1 MQPETKPTNQETNN
15 IDNSQPTKPAE
26 ESLATTNT
34 NASKSDID
42 QQPKSSFYQ
51 DLNSVILVTILSLL
65 IYTIVGSGL
74 AWIISWGLA
83 QANLY
88 PWVFNQSPILLW
100 AIFGLV
106 SMIIIGAAM
115 VQVETVVE
123 KHILPK
129 LQKFSQLMVLLVN
142 FIVLVGL
149 ILGMY
154 WLVSNL
160 VNYLNV
166 TFWLK

>member
-1 MQPETKPTNQETNN
+1 MQPETNN
-15 IDNSQPTKPAE
+15 PNPQANQPTKSTE
-26 ESLATTNT
+26 ETSVTDAKKNNT
-34 NASKSDID
+34 STPEVEQQSKSG
-42 QQPKSSFYQ
+42 FYQ
-51 DLNSVILVTILSLL
+51 DLNSVLLVTILSLL

-74 AWIISWGLA
+74 SWIVSWGLA

-106 SMIIIGAAM
+106 SMLIIGVIM
-115 VQVETVVE
+115 VQVESLVE
-123 KHILPK
+123 TRILPK
-129 LQKFSQLMVLLVN
+129 LQKFSQPTLLLVN
-142 FIVLVGL
+142 FLVLLGL

-154 WLVSNL
+154 WLVSNF
-160 VNYLNV
+160 VNYLNI

>member
-1 MQPETKPTNQETNN
+1 MQPKTNKPNPQAN
-15 IDNSQPTKPAE
+15 QPTKPTDETSVTDAKKN
-26 ESLATTNT
+26 NT
-34 NASKSDID
+34 STPEVEQQSKSG
-42 QQPKSSFYQ
+42 FYQ
-51 DLNSVILVTILSLL
+51 DLNSVLLVTILSLL

-74 AWIISWGLA
+74 AWVVSWGLA

-100 AIFGLV
+100 AVFGLV
-106 SMIIIGAAM
+106 SIIIIGAAM

-123 KHILPK
+123 ERILPK
-129 LQKFSQLMVLLVN
+129 LQKFSQPTLLLVN
-142 FIVLVGL
+142 FLVLVGL

-154 WLVSNL
+154 WLVSNFI
-160 VNYLNV
+160 NYLNV

>member
-1 MQPETKPTNQETNN
+1 V
-15 IDNSQPTKPAE
+15 
-26 ESLATTNT
+26 L
-34 NASKSDID
+34 
-42 QQPKSSFYQ
+42 
-51 DLNSVILVTILSLL
+51 LVTILSLL

-74 AWIISWGLA
+74 SWVVSWGLA

-106 SMIIIGAAM
+106 SMLIIGVIM
-115 VQVETVVE
+115 VQVESLVE
-123 KHILPK
+123 TRILPK
-129 LQKFSQLMVLLVN
+129 LQKFSQPTLLLVN
-142 FIVLVGL
+142 FLVLMGL

-154 WLVSNL
+154 WLVSNF
-160 VNYLNV
+160 VNYLNI

>member
-1 MQPETKPTNQETNN
+1 MQPETNN
-15 IDNSQPTKPAE
+15 PNPQANQPTKSTE
-26 ESLATTNT
+26 ETSVTDAKKNNT
-34 NASKSDID
+34 STPEVEQQSKSG
-42 QQPKSSFYQ
+42 FYQ
-51 DLNSVILVTILSLL
+51 DLNSVLLVTILSLL

-74 AWIISWGLA
+74 SWIVSWGLA

-106 SMIIIGAAM
+106 SMLIIGVTM
-115 VQVETVVE
+115 VQVESLVE
-123 KHILPK
+123 TRILPK
-129 LQKFSQLMVLLVN
+129 LQKFSQPTLLLVN
-142 FIVLVGL
+142 FLVLIGL

-154 WLVSNL
+154 WLVSNF
-160 VNYLNV
+160 VNYLNI

>member
-1 MQPETKPTNQETNN
+1 MQPETNN
-15 IDNSQPTKPAE
+15 PNPQANQPTKPTE
-26 ESLATTNT
+26 ETSVTDAKKNNT
-34 NASKSDID
+34 STPEVEQQSKSG
-42 QQPKSSFYQ
+42 FYQ
-51 DLNSVILVTILSLL
+51 DLNSVLLVTILSLL

-74 AWIISWGLA
+74 SWIVSWGLA

-106 SMIIIGAAM
+106 SMLIIGVTM
-115 VQVETVVE
+115 VQVESLVE
-123 KHILPK
+123 TRILPK
-129 LQKFSQLMVLLVN
+129 LQKFSQPTLLLVN
-142 FIVLVGL
+142 FLVLVGL

-154 WLVSNL
+154 WLVSNF
-160 VNYLNV
+160 VNYLNI

>member
-1 MQPETKPTNQETNN
+1 MQPETNN
-15 IDNSQPTKPAE
+15 PNPQANQPTKSTE
-26 ESLATTNT
+26 ETSVTDAKKNNT
-34 NASKSDID
+34 STPEVEQQSKSG
-42 QQPKSSFYQ
+42 FYQ
-51 DLNSVILVTILSLL
+51 DLNSVLLVTILSLL

-74 AWIISWGLA
+74 SWIVSWGLA

-106 SMIIIGAAM
+106 SMLIIGVIM
-115 VQVETVVE
+115 VQVESLVE
-123 KHILPK
+123 TRILPK
-129 LQKFSQLMVLLVN
+129 LQKFSQPTLLLVN
-142 FIVLVGL
+142 FLVLMGL

-154 WLVSNL
+154 WLVSNF
-160 VNYLNV
+160 VNYLNI

>member
-1 MQPETKPTNQETNN
+1 MQPETNN
-15 IDNSQPTKPAE
+15 SNPQANQPTE
-26 ESLATTNT
+26 ETSVTDAKKNNT
-34 NASKSDID
+34 STPEVEQQSKSG
-42 QQPKSSFYQ
+42 FYQ
-51 DLNSVILVTILSLL
+51 DLNSVLLVTILSLL

-74 AWIISWGLA
+74 SWIVSWGLA

-106 SMIIIGAAM
+106 SMLIIGVTM
-115 VQVETVVE
+115 VQVESLVE
-123 KHILPK
+123 TRILPK
-129 LQKFSQLMVLLVN
+129 LQKFSQPTLLLVN
-142 FIVLVGL
+142 FLVLMGL

-154 WLVSNL
+154 WLVSNF
-160 VNYLNV
+160 VNYLNI

>member
-1 MQPETKPTNQETNN
+1 MQPETNN
-15 IDNSQPTKPAE
+15 PNPQANQPTKPTE
-26 ESLATTNT
+26 ETSVTDAKKNNT
-34 NASKSDID
+34 STPEVEQQSKSG
-42 QQPKSSFYQ
+42 FYQ
-51 DLNSVILVTILSLL
+51 DLNSVLLVTILSLL

-74 AWIISWGLA
+74 AWVVSWGLA

-106 SMIIIGAAM
+106 SMLIIGVTM
-115 VQVETVVE
+115 VQVESLVE
-123 KHILPK
+123 TRILPK
-129 LQKFSQLMVLLVN
+129 LQKFSQPTLLLVN
-142 FIVLVGL
+142 FLVLVGL

-154 WLVSNL
+154 WLVSNF

>member
-1 MQPETKPTNQETNN
+1 MQPETNN
-15 IDNSQPTKPAE
+15 PNPQANQPTKSTE
-26 ESLATTNT
+26 ETSVTDAKKNNT
-34 NASKSDID
+34 STPEVEQQSKSG
-42 QQPKSSFYQ
+42 FYQ
-51 DLNSVILVTILSLL
+51 DLNSVLLVTILSLL

-74 AWIISWGLA
+74 SWVVSWGLA

-106 SMIIIGAAM
+106 SMLIIGVIM
-115 VQVETVVE
+115 VQVESLVE
-123 KHILPK
+123 TRILPK
-129 LQKFSQLMVLLVN
+129 LQKFSQPTLLLVN
-142 FIVLVGL
+142 FLVLMGL

-154 WLVSNL
+154 WLVSNF
-160 VNYLNV
+160 VNYLNI

>member
-1 MQPETKPTNQETNN
+1 MQPETNN
-15 IDNSQPTKPAE
+15 PNPQANQPTKE
-26 ESLATTNT
+26 TSVTDTKKNNT
-34 NASKSDID
+34 STPEVEQQSKSG
-42 QQPKSSFYQ
+42 FYQ
-51 DLNSVILVTILSLL
+51 DLNSVFLVTILSLV

-74 AWIISWGLA
+74 SWIVSWGLA

-106 SMIIIGAAM
+106 SMLIIGVTM
-115 VQVETVVE
+115 VQVESLVE
-123 KHILPK
+123 THILPK
-129 LQKFSQLMVLLVN
+129 LQKFSQPTLLLVN
-142 FIVLVGL
+142 FLVLVGL

-154 WLVSNL
+154 WLVSNF
-160 VNYLNV
+160 VNYLNI

>member
-1 MQPETKPTNQETNN
+1 MQPETNN
-15 IDNSQPTKPAE
+15 PNPQANQPTKPTE
-26 ESLATTNT
+26 ETSVTDAKKNNT
-34 NASKSDID
+34 SAPEVEQQSKSG
-42 QQPKSSFYQ
+42 FYQ
-51 DLNSVILVTILSLL
+51 DLNSVLLVTILSLL

-74 AWIISWGLA
+74 AWVVSWGLA

-106 SMIIIGAAM
+106 SMLIIGVTM
-115 VQVETVVE
+115 VQVESLVE
-123 KHILPK
+123 TRILPK
-129 LQKFSQLMVLLVN
+129 LQKFSQSTLLLVN
-142 FIVLVGL
+142 FLVLVGL

-154 WLVSNL
+154 WLVSNFI
-160 VNYLNV
+160 NYLNV